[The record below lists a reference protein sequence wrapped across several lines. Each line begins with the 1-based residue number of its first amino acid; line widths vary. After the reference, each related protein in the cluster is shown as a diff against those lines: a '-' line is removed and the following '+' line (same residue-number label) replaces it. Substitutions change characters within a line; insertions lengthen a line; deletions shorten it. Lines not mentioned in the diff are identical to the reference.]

1 MKKGI
6 AFIIAIV
13 ILFTAVTVIILN
25 IKHPQKNK
33 GDKIEVVATLFPQYD
48 FVKQVGGDKV
58 NVTLL
63 LPPGSESH
71 TYEPTPQDMVLI
83 DESSLFIYTGEEMEP
98 WAENL
103 ISGMKNDI
111 RVLDLS
117 KSVELINVEEFEEEH
132 SDEHVEHEQQ
142 HQHNHEDLDEE
153 EHHEHEHDEEG
164 HHHTY
169 DPHIW
174 LNPQYAIKM
183 VKSVEQ
189 ELSNIDPDNAEYYKS
204 NADNYIKQIS
214 DLDHEFEETVKNSKN
229 PKIAFGGAFAYAY
242 FVERYDLDFISAYET
257 CGESAEPST
266 VKVKEVIDY
275 INKNK
280 IPVIFYKEYTTG
292 NIAKTISEATGA
304 KMLVFN
310 TVHNV
315 SKDEMQNGAS
325 YVSIMRGN
333 LENLRQA
340 LNQ

>member
-1 MKKGI
+1 MKKSI
-6 AFIIAIV
+6 AFIICIIVVFAAI
-13 ILFTAVTVIILN
+13 FAVIINVKNLN
-25 IKHPQKNK
+25 WKNK

-58 NVTLL
+58 DVKLL
-63 LPPGSESH
+63 LPPGAESH

-83 DESSLFIYTGEEMEP
+83 DESSLFIYTGKEMEP
-98 WAENL
+98 WADNL
-103 ISGMKNDI
+103 ISGMKNNI

-117 KSVELINVEEFEEEH
+117 NTVKLINVEEFEEKH
-132 SDEHVEHEQQ
+132 SDENAE
-142 HQHNHEDLDEE
+142 
-153 EHHEHEHDEEG
+153 HEHEHEHDHDEEG

-183 VKSVEQ
+183 VRSIEQ
-189 ELSNIDPDNAEYYKS
+189 ELSIIDPNNSEYYKS
-204 NADNYIKQIS
+204 NADNYIKQIN
-214 DLDHEFEETVKNSKN
+214 DLDYEFEETVKNAKS

-315 SKDEMQNGAS
+315 SKDEIQNGAS
-325 YVSIMRGN
+325 YVSIMRSN
-333 LENLRQA
+333 LDNLKQA